1 MQEEQRDSQAHAS
14 SKSYNDFRKL
24 TTCLRELVKKR
35 QEMQKAGATQE
46 QLLANK
52 RDSLYYQ
59 VLIREAFRELHQV
72 IFSNKKTEAKS
83 HRITKEKDSLD
94 AISNYYEGL
103 LYQKNN
109 IEREILNCKNVIL
122 QDLEKLD
129 EMREDIEF
137 LGKRVD
143 DAEIEE
149 LDRVDLVY

>member
-1 MQEEQRDSQAHAS
+1 
-14 SKSYNDFRKL
+14 
-24 TTCLRELVKKR
+24 
-35 QEMQKAGATQE
+35 MQKAGATQE